1 MEIFVSTTSEEL
13 GKKAAEFS
21 AKIIS
26 EQIAAKGN
34 ARIILSTG
42 ASQFNTLEALSEMEI
57 KWDKVEIFHLDEY
70 IGLTEEHPAS
80 FRKYIKERVVKK
92 LPGNVKVHYVNG
104 DGDVNQQMEEL
115 TLEIRKAPID
125 LALIG
130 IGENAHIAFN
140 DPPADFDTQEAFIK
154 VELDDACKKQQV
166 GEGWFPTIE
175 DVPNQAI
182 TMTVYQIMQSNV
194 IVSCVPYKV
203 KANAVK
209 SVLENDVNNN
219 IPATIL
225 KQHKNFNL
233 FLDEDSSSEVDKSLI
248 FNR

>member
-1 MEIFVSTTSEEL
+1 M
-13 GKKAAEFS
+13 
-21 AKIIS
+21 
-26 EQIAAKGN
+26 
-34 ARIILSTG
+34 
-42 ASQFNTLEALSEMEI
+42 
-57 KWDKVEIFHLDEY
+57 
-70 IGLTEEHPAS
+70 
-80 FRKYIKERVVKK
+80 
-92 LPGNVKVHYVNG
+92 
-104 DGDVNQQMEEL
+104 
-115 TLEIRKAPID
+115 
-125 LALIG
+125 
-130 IGENAHIAFN
+130 
-140 DPPADFDTQEAFIK
+140 
-154 VELDDACKKQQV
+154 DDACKKQQV